1 MIKKLLLPAVLLLTT
16 QINAQTIMYVNA
28 DTLGIKKFPDKNSET
43 LLYLHAPTKVQVEE
57 LSEKRYTDH
66 PEVKENWVATKFFIS
81 DGSWTGGQTVYGYLP
96 KKFLVSKL
104 NEMTASADTTITFSV
119 TIPGTMK
126 RPEIVFKRSSRG
138 LCYYYN
144 SYRIKEIVNDK
155 YCGD

>member
-1 MIKKLLLPAVLLLTT
+1 MIKKLLLLSVLLYTI
-16 QINAQTIMYVNA
+16 QINAQTIMYVNT

-57 LSEKRYTDH
+57 LTEKRYLDF
-66 PEVKENWVATKFFIS
+66 PEIKENWVSIKFFIS

-96 KKFLVSKL
+96 KKFLVVNL
-104 NEMTASADTTITFSV
+104 NDLTASADTTITFSV

-144 SYRIKEIVNDK
+144 SYRIKEIVNSK